1 MTNYIEPFLFAG
13 LFKLE
18 TLESKFENYI

>member
-1 MTNYIEPFLFAG
+1 MTNYIVPFLYAG

-18 TLESKFENYI
+18 NLESKFENYI